1 MPKPGVPQSRARRD
15 ALAAKAEAR
24 RPIDDESGER
34 PRSAL
39 AAFMRR
45 PSKHNEQKLR
55 AAAASGELNTVDVQ
69 AAIAEDVMSLTRL
82 AQETAT
88 DINAKRPLYVAR
100 QRALKLLVSVIE
112 AAPTSG
118 SSVLVQLVWPAEYA
132 HEDRGDQVRTKD
144 EEASAEVVLEA
155 PADSPAPD
163 DGGAW

>member
-24 RPIDDESGER
+24 RPIDDEGGER

-45 PSKHNEQKLR
+45 PSKYNEQRLR
-55 AAAASGELNTVDVQ
+55 AAASGGELTTVDVQ
-69 AAIAEDVMSLTRL
+69 AALAEDVMALTRL
-82 AQETAT
+82 AGETAS
-88 DINAKRPLYVAR
+88 DITAKRPLYVAR
-100 QRALKLLVSVIE
+100 QRTLKLLVSVIE

-118 SSVLVQLVWPAEYA
+118 SSVLVQLVWPSEYA
-132 HEDRGDQVRTKD
+132 GEDRGDQVRTKD
-144 EEASAEVVLEA
+144 EEASAEVILEA
-155 PADSPAPD
+155 PAESTVSD